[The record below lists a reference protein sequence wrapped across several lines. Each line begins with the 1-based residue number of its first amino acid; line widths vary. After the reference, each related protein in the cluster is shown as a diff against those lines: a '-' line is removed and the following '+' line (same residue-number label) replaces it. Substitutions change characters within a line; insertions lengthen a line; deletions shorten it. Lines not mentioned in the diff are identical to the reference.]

1 MRIQVLL
8 TAAVFCASALASTE
22 TFARDPL
29 TNIDGMAVHQDALA
43 PGETLSRL
51 FTREGI
57 SREEGELFVRTLRR
71 HLNLRR
77 MAAGQTVILYRSAP
91 VVGDVAL
98 RAVAIPLRRGRS
110 VVAVRDGDSD
120 RVRGGVYGD
129 EEAADWIETAI
140 GTGTEAALP
149 GPRRFKLRRGDNL
162 VMALLRAGATRD
174 DAHRAATGLRHHV
187 NLRRLAIGE
196 PIDVE
201 FSTRGGKAVLEA
213 VALPNRGRNAD
224 LRRDAFGVFRP
235 VAEMAAAELQP
246 PPPAVQAPNAPR
258 RFKLRRGDNLV
269 MALLRAGATRDDAHR
284 AATGLRHR
292 VNLRRLAIGEPID
305 VEFSTRDGKTVLEA
319 VALPN
324 RGRNAD
330 LRRDAFG
337 VFRPVAEMAAA
348 ELQPPP
354 PPVEQTP
361 AATPGQADEF
371 AQVGDRLVSRGPG
384 SRFDDTFKRGDTLGL
399 RLQRAGMS
407 LTEIRGA
414 VRAFAKEM
422 RPTAIIAGQR
432 FAYGVDGGSVTYFA
446 VSDRRRK
453 SVLVA
458 RTATGEWTAQRI
470 DWSDIGVTAERLA
483 SRAWPRDLENQ
494 RAAVQEE
501 RLQSALEQTHI
512 RSGDILLSVLAGIGE
527 RRAHAH
533 AAAAAFGKVARADR
547 LQPGQKLIFPRAAAE
562 LPLTGFF
569 LETRAKRK
577 RGVLVL
583 RDSRGRYRAA
593 WADTAD
599 AEAQLA
605 ALAPEPQ
612 QALAPDLS
620 LDPPSDAD
628 PVRSE
633 SNLPDGSHV
642 ERLKVAAKSGDTLAK
657 ILVSA
662 GADRAQ
668 VDKAVR
674 AISGEFDPRTLDIGQ
689 VLHIA
694 VGAGDKGARPLE
706 GFAIQLDPLRSV
718 EAVLE
723 DDAYV
728 THRVERT
735 FHVVFNRT
743 VGAIDTS
750 LYQAADNMGLPI
762 PVLEQLVRIFSF
774 EVDFQRDLQPGDEFE
789 VMYEG
794 QVVDGEMVDHGR
806 IVYAAMVVRGEKRSL
821 YYFDPVSAP
830 TGYFDGEG
838 RSAARALM
846 RTPIDGARI
855 SSRFGMRRHPIL
867 GFNRMHRGMDFAAP
881 TGTPV
886 YAAGDGVIERIGR
899 YGAYG
904 KYIRIRHNSEYKTAY
919 AHLSR
924 YAKGLRRGSRVAQ
937 GQVIGRV
944 GSTGRSTGPHLHY
957 EVLYRNKQVNPQTIN
972 LPSPVFL
979 EGDNL
984 ARFLSERNRFDQA
997 WNDFGPG
1004 VARVAVRPS
1013 DGGPA
1018 FN

>member
-8 TAAVFCASALASTE
+8 TAAVFSASALASTE
-22 TFARDPL
+22 TFAREPL

-77 MAAGQTVILYRSAP
+77 MAAGQAVILYRSAP

-140 GTGTEAALP
+140 GTGAEAALP

-246 PPPAVQAPNAPR
+246 PPP
-258 RFKLRRGDNLV
+258 
-269 MALLRAGATRDDAHR
+269 
-284 AATGLRHR
+284 
-292 VNLRRLAIGEPID
+292 
-305 VEFSTRDGKTVLEA
+305 
-319 VALPN
+319 
-324 RGRNAD
+324 
-330 LRRDAFG
+330 
-337 VFRPVAEMAAA
+337 
-348 ELQPPP
+348 

-361 AATPGQADEF
+361 TATPGQADEF
-371 AQVGDRLVSRGPG
+371 AQIGDHLVSRGPG

-432 FAYGVDGGSVTYFA
+432 FSYGVDGGSVTYFA

-470 DWSDIGVTAERLA
+470 AWADIGVTAERLA

-547 LQPGQKLIFPRAAAE
+547 LQPGQKLIFPRAAAD

-583 RDSRGRYRAA
+583 RDTRGRYRAA

-633 SNLPDGSHV
+633 SSLPDGSHV

-674 AISGEFDPRTLDIGQ
+674 AISAEFDPRTLDIGQ

-694 VGAGDKGARPLE
+694 VGAGDKGARPLD

-830 TGYFDGEG
+830 AGYFDGEG

-984 ARFLSERNRFDQA
+984 ARYLSERNRFDQA

>member
-8 TAAVFCASALASTE
+8 TASVLCAFALAPADGS
-22 TFARDPL
+22 ARGPL
-29 TNIDGMAVHQDALA
+29 TGIDGMAVHQDALA

-77 MAAGQTVILYRSAP
+77 MAAGQAVILYRSGPEA
-91 VVGDVAL
+91 GDIAL

-110 VVAVRDGDSD
+110 VVALREGDSD

-129 EEAADWIETAI
+129 EEAADWIETAV
-140 GTGTEAALP
+140 GTGMETARA
-149 GPRRFKLRRGDNL
+149 GSRRLKLRSGDNL

-201 FSTRGGKAVLEA
+201 FSTGAGKAVLQA

-235 VAEMAAAELQP
+235 VADM
-246 PPPAVQAPNAPR
+246 
-258 RFKLRRGDNLV
+258 
-269 MALLRAGATRDDAHR
+269 
-284 AATGLRHR
+284 
-292 VNLRRLAIGEPID
+292 
-305 VEFSTRDGKTVLEA
+305 A
-319 VALPN
+319 VA
-324 RGRNAD
+324 D
-330 LRRDAFG
+330 
-337 VFRPVAEMAAA
+337 V
-348 ELQPPP
+348 QPPP
-354 PPVEQTP
+354 PPVEPPP
-361 AATPGQADEF
+361 AETPGQADEF
-371 AQVGDRLVSRGPG
+371 AAVTDRLVASGPG
-384 SRFDDTFKRGDTLGL
+384 SRFDDTFKRGDSLGL

-414 VRAFAKEM
+414 VRAFAREM

-458 RTATGEWTAQRI
+458 RTATGEWTARRV
-470 DWSDIGVTAERLA
+470 DWPDVGVAAEQLA
-483 SRAWPRDLENQ
+483 GRAWPRDLEDQ

-501 RLQSALEQTHI
+501 RLQIALEQTRI
-512 RSGDILLSVLAGIGE
+512 RSGDVLLSVLAGIGE
-527 RRAHAH
+527 RRDHAH

-547 LQPGQKLIFPRAAAE
+547 LQPGQKLLYPRAASD

-583 RDSRGRYRAA
+583 RDPRGRYQAA
-593 WADTAD
+593 WTDTAD

-605 ALAPEPQ
+605 ALAPEPRQ
-612 QALAPDLS
+612 MLAADPG
-620 LDPPSDAD
+620 LDPPPDAD

-633 SNLPDGSHV
+633 SSLPDGSRV
-642 ERLKVAAKSGDTLAK
+642 ERLKVEARSGDTLAG
-657 ILVSA
+657 ILESA
-662 GADRAQ
+662 GADRVQ

-694 VGAGDKGARPLE
+694 VGAGEAGARPLA
-706 GFAIQLDPLRSV
+706 GFAVQLDPLRSV

-723 DDAYV
+723 DGAYV
-728 THRVERT
+728 THRVERA

-743 VGAIDTS
+743 VGAVDTS
-750 LYQAADNMGLPI
+750 LYQAADGMGLPV

-821 YYFDPVSAP
+821 YYFDPVGAAA
-830 TGYFDGEG
+830 GYFDGEG

-886 YAAGDGVIERIGR
+886 YAAGDGVVERVGR

-924 YAKGLRRGSRVAQ
+924 YAKGLRRGSRVTQ

-957 EVLYRNKQVNPQTIN
+957 EVLYRNQQVNPQTIN

-979 EGDNL
+979 EGDDL
-984 ARFLSERNRFDQA
+984 ARFLGERNRFDQA

-1004 VARVAVRPS
+1004 VARVAGRPS

>member
-8 TAAVFCASALASTE
+8 TAAVFGASALASTE
-22 TFARDPL
+22 TFAREPL

-77 MAAGQTVILYRSAP
+77 MAAGQAVILYRSAP

-140 GTGTEAALP
+140 GTGAEAALP

-246 PPPAVQAPNAPR
+246 PPP
-258 RFKLRRGDNLV
+258 
-269 MALLRAGATRDDAHR
+269 
-284 AATGLRHR
+284 
-292 VNLRRLAIGEPID
+292 
-305 VEFSTRDGKTVLEA
+305 
-319 VALPN
+319 
-324 RGRNAD
+324 
-330 LRRDAFG
+330 
-337 VFRPVAEMAAA
+337 
-348 ELQPPP
+348 

-361 AATPGQADEF
+361 TATPGQADEF
-371 AQVGDRLVSRGPG
+371 AQIGDHLVSRGPG

-432 FAYGVDGGSVTYFA
+432 FSYGVDGGSVTYFA

-470 DWSDIGVTAERLA
+470 AWADIGVTAERLA

-547 LQPGQKLIFPRAAAE
+547 LQPGQKLIFPRAAAD

-583 RDSRGRYRAA
+583 RDTRGRYRAA

-612 QALAPDLS
+612 HALAPDLS

-633 SNLPDGSHV
+633 SSLPDGSHV

-674 AISGEFDPRTLDIGQ
+674 AISAEFDPRTLDIGQ

-694 VGAGDKGARPLE
+694 VGAGDKGARPLD

-830 TGYFDGEG
+830 AGYFDGEG

-984 ARFLSERNRFDQA
+984 ARYLSERNRFDQA

>member
-8 TAAVFCASALASTE
+8 TAAVFCASALASTG
-22 TFARDPL
+22 TFAREPL

-77 MAAGQTVILYRSAP
+77 MAAGQTVILYRSGP

-110 VVAVRDGDSD
+110 VVAVREGDSD

-140 GTGTEAALP
+140 GTGVEIARP

-201 FSTRGGKAVLEA
+201 FSTRAGKAVLEA

-224 LRRDAFGVFRP
+224 QRRDAFGVFRP
-235 VAEMAAAELQP
+235 VADMAAA
-246 PPPAVQAPNAPR
+246 AV
-258 RFKLRRGDNLV
+258 
-269 MALLRAGATRDDAHR
+269 
-284 AATGLRHR
+284 
-292 VNLRRLAIGEPID
+292 
-305 VEFSTRDGKTVLEA
+305 
-319 VALPN
+319 
-324 RGRNAD
+324 
-330 LRRDAFG
+330 
-337 VFRPVAEMAAA
+337 
-348 ELQPPP
+348 QPPP
-354 PPVEQTP
+354 PPVEETP
-361 AATPGQADEF
+361 AATPGQAEEF
-371 AQVGDRLVSRGPG
+371 AQIGDRLVSRGPG
-384 SRFDDTFKRGDTLGL
+384 SRFDDTIKRGDTLGL

-432 FAYGVDGGSVTYFA
+432 FSYGVDGGSVTYFA

-470 DWSDIGVTAERLA
+470 DWADVGVAAEQLA

-494 RAAVQEE
+494 QAAAQEE
-501 RLQSALEQTHI
+501 RLQNALEQTRI
-512 RSGDILLSVLAGIGE
+512 RSGDVLLSVLAGIGE

-547 LQPGQKLIFPRAAAE
+547 LQPGQKLIFPRAAAD

-569 LETRAKRK
+569 LETRAKRQ

-583 RDSRGRYRAA
+583 RDSRGRYHAA
-593 WADTAD
+593 WADTVD

-612 QALAPDLS
+612 QAHAADLD
-620 LDPPSDAD
+620 LEPPSDAD
-628 PVRSE
+628 PVRPE
-633 SNLPDGSHV
+633 SSLPKGSHV
-642 ERLKVAAKSGDTLAK
+642 ERLKVAAKSGDTLAG

-662 GADRAQ
+662 GADRVQ

-689 VLHIA
+689 NLHVA
-694 VGAGDKGARPLE
+694 VGPGKAGARPLE

-728 THRVERT
+728 TYRVERT

-743 VGAIDTS
+743 VGTIDTS
-750 LYQAADNMGLPI
+750 LYQAADRMGLPI
-762 PVLEQLVRIFSF
+762 PVLEQLGA
-774 EVDFQRDLQPGDEFE
+774 DLQL
-789 VMYEG
+789 
-794 QVVDGEMVDHGR
+794 
-806 IVYAAMVVRGEKRSL
+806 RSRL
-821 YYFDPVSAP
+821 PA
-830 TGYFDGEG
+830 
-838 RSAARALM
+838 RSAAR
-846 RTPIDGARI
+846 R
-855 SSRFGMRRHPIL
+855 
-867 GFNRMHRGMDFAAP
+867 
-881 TGTPV
+881 
-886 YAAGDGVIERIGR
+886 
-899 YGAYG
+899 
-904 KYIRIRHNSEYKTAY
+904 
-919 AHLSR
+919 
-924 YAKGLRRGSRVAQ
+924 
-937 GQVIGRV
+937 
-944 GSTGRSTGPHLHY
+944 
-957 EVLYRNKQVNPQTIN
+957 
-972 LPSPVFL
+972 
-979 EGDNL
+979 
-984 ARFLSERNRFDQA
+984 
-997 WNDFGPG
+997 
-1004 VARVAVRPS
+1004 
-1013 DGGPA
+1013 
-1018 FN
+1018 

>member
-1 MRIQVLL
+1 MVFFPAGFGMRIQVLL
-8 TAAVFCASALASTE
+8 TAAVFCASALASTG
-22 TFARDPL
+22 TFAREPL
-29 TNIDGMAVHQDALA
+29 TNIDGMAVHQDTLA

-77 MAAGQTVILYRSAP
+77 MAAGQTVILYRSGP

-110 VVAVRDGDSD
+110 VVAVREGDSD

-140 GTGTEAALP
+140 GTGAEIARP

-201 FSTRGGKAVLEA
+201 FSTRAGKAVLEA

-224 LRRDAFGVFRP
+224 QRRDAFGVFRP
-235 VAEMAAAELQP
+235 VADMAAA
-246 PPPAVQAPNAPR
+246 AV
-258 RFKLRRGDNLV
+258 
-269 MALLRAGATRDDAHR
+269 
-284 AATGLRHR
+284 
-292 VNLRRLAIGEPID
+292 
-305 VEFSTRDGKTVLEA
+305 
-319 VALPN
+319 
-324 RGRNAD
+324 
-330 LRRDAFG
+330 
-337 VFRPVAEMAAA
+337 
-348 ELQPPP
+348 QPPP
-354 PPVEQTP
+354 PPVEETP
-361 AATPGQADEF
+361 AATPGQAEEF
-371 AQVGDRLVSRGPG
+371 AQIGDRLVSRGPG
-384 SRFDDTFKRGDTLGL
+384 SRFDDTIKRGDTLGL

-432 FAYGVDGGSVTYFA
+432 FSYGVDGGSVTYFA

-470 DWSDIGVTAERLA
+470 DWADVGVAAEQLA

-494 RAAVQEE
+494 QAAAQEE
-501 RLQSALEQTHI
+501 RLQNALEQTRI
-512 RSGDILLSVLAGIGE
+512 RSGDVLLSVLAGIGE

-547 LQPGQKLIFPRAAAE
+547 LQPGQKLIFPRAAAD

-569 LETRAKRK
+569 LETRAKRQ

-583 RDSRGRYRAA
+583 RDLRGRYHAA
-593 WADTAD
+593 WADTVD

-612 QALAPDLS
+612 QAHAADLD
-620 LDPPSDAD
+620 LEPPSDAD
-628 PVRSE
+628 PVRPE
-633 SNLPDGSHV
+633 SSLPKGSHV
-642 ERLKVAAKSGDTLAK
+642 ERLKVAAKSGDTLAG

-662 GADRAQ
+662 GADRVQ

-689 VLHIA
+689 NLHVA
-694 VGAGDKGARPLE
+694 VGPGKPGARPLE

-728 THRVERT
+728 TYRVERT

-743 VGAIDTS
+743 VGTIDTS
-750 LYQAADNMGLPI
+750 LYQAADRMGLPI

-806 IVYAAMVVRGEKRSL
+806 IVYAAMVVQGEKRSL
-821 YYFDPVSAP
+821 YYFDPVNAA

-886 YAAGDGVIERIGR
+886 YAAGDGVIERVGR

-924 YAKGLRRGSRVAQ
+924 YAKGLRQGSRVTQ

-957 EVLYRNKQVNPQTIN
+957 EVLFRNKQVNPQTIN

-997 WNDFGPG
+997 WNDFGPS
-1004 VARVAVRPS
+1004 VARVAGRSS

>member
-8 TAAVFCASALASTE
+8 TAAVFGASALASTE
-22 TFARDPL
+22 TFAREPL

-77 MAAGQTVILYRSAP
+77 MAAGQAVILYRSAP

-140 GTGTEAALP
+140 GTGAEAALP

-246 PPPAVQAPNAPR
+246 PPP
-258 RFKLRRGDNLV
+258 
-269 MALLRAGATRDDAHR
+269 
-284 AATGLRHR
+284 
-292 VNLRRLAIGEPID
+292 
-305 VEFSTRDGKTVLEA
+305 
-319 VALPN
+319 
-324 RGRNAD
+324 
-330 LRRDAFG
+330 
-337 VFRPVAEMAAA
+337 
-348 ELQPPP
+348 

-361 AATPGQADEF
+361 TATPGQADEF
-371 AQVGDRLVSRGPG
+371 AQIGDHLVSRGPG

-432 FAYGVDGGSVTYFA
+432 FSYGVDGGSVTYFA

-470 DWSDIGVTAERLA
+470 AWADIGVTAERLA

-547 LQPGQKLIFPRAAAE
+547 LQPGQKLIFPRAAAD

-583 RDSRGRYRAA
+583 RDTRGRYRAA

-620 LDPPSDAD
+620 LDLPSDAD

-633 SNLPDGSHV
+633 SSLPDGSHV

-674 AISGEFDPRTLDIGQ
+674 AISAEFDPRTLDIGQ

-694 VGAGDKGARPLE
+694 VGAGDKGARPLD

-750 LYQAADNMGLPI
+750 LYQAADKMGLPI

-830 TGYFDGEG
+830 AGYFDGEG

-984 ARFLSERNRFDQA
+984 ARYLSERNRFDQA